1 MVIESRNNMWN
12 RTKQIRDL
20 INRRVFRSQGEP
32 REEVATV
39 DRTAANNRDIGGEED
54 VGAIGNRPIYKRP
67 EPSAKNAAPIKVI
80 I

>member
-1 MVIESRNNMWN
+1 MWN

-20 INRRVFRSQGEP
+20 INRRVFRSQEEP

-54 VGAIGNRPIYKRP
+54 LGVIGDRPIYKRP
-67 EPSAKNAAPIKVI
+67 ELSAKSAAPIKVI